1 MTSITRIRIAALIA
15 AAAALAIPSAALAG
29 KSHQTDVY
37 KVEDHVELEGE
48 DGTYTLSCKP
58 GDVAVDG
65 MWRVDNV
72 DQDNDWTDPDGQ
84 LASFWGPAPTGI
96 DTSPDLTIR
105 KAIRPMAAYASS
117 ASTYTF
123 QFTPLAGADVQL
135 KLFLTCLP
143 DPVSGAGH
151 SHTWTEGGQFSN
163 AASVVAKTSDPQSAD
178 TTAACTGSTI
188 LIQPGFETT
197 STGNHVVASRPTPPG
212 GPPGWNGKRWLWRV
226 WNDGTD
232 PAGTTTLTWRCLAVK
247 SSTGGSNNHTHKL
260 VFNKKETT
268 WDSSAPAA
276 PALGPKQ
283 KGERQQHCGEH
294 YKGMLGGWDISGAWR
309 TAGSAGPVVWPDH
322 MWIYF
327 LGMDPRI
334 KSRAFS
340 LLNLDEISSPTAP
353 PGKPITTSLVCW
365 KDRTT

>member
-1 MTSITRIRIAALIA
+1 MTSITRIRTAALV
-15 AAAALAIPSAALAG
+15 AALAAFAVPSAALAG
-29 KSHQTDVY
+29 KSHQTSVY

-58 GDVAVDG
+58 GDIAIDG

-72 DQDNDWTDPDGQ
+72 DQDNDWTDPDSG
-84 LASFWGPAPTGI
+84 LATFWGPAPTGI
-96 DTSPDLTIR
+96 NTSPDLTIR

-123 QFTPLAGADVQL
+123 KFTPLAGADVQI

-151 SHTWTEGGQFSN
+151 SHTWNEGAQFDEN
-163 AASVVAKTSDPQSAD
+163 APAVVTSANDPQSAAS
-178 TTAACTGSTI
+178 TATCTGPTI
-188 LIQPGFETT
+188 LIQPGFETN
-197 STGNHVVASRPTPPG
+197 STGNHIVASRPTPMG
-212 GPPGWNGKRWLWRV
+212 GPPGWNGKQWLWRI

-232 PAGTTTLTWRCLAVK
+232 PVGTSKLTWRCLAVK

-260 VFNKKETT
+260 VYNIKETIWNGT
-268 WDSSAPAA
+268 PGN
-276 PALGPKQ
+276 PPLGKQQ

-309 TAGSAGPVVWPDH
+309 QAGNIGPIAWPDH

-327 LGMDPRI
+327 LGQDPRI

-340 LLNLDEISSPTAP
+340 FLNLDEITSPTAP